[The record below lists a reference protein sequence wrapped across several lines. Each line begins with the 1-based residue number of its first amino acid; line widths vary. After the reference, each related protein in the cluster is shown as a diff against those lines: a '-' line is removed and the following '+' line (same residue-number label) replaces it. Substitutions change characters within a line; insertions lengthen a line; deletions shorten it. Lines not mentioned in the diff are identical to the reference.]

1 METPKT
7 IQSPPSE
14 SRGTSTSASSA
25 QADSLCPGRHLAQ
38 QRFPEEQ
45 STGDS
50 IYGTRV
56 HDALAS
62 QKDDMLNPDQQSTYE
77 ACNAIVQKI
86 LPQFFGQDI
95 KDALAIPTREKR
107 FWLTWSDGLKHS
119 GQLDAI
125 YKRATKA
132 LIVEYKSLPGEQAE
146 SSRNMQLRDQA
157 VLLDFNVPLLSEVGV
172 VVVQPLV
179 THSPE
184 ICVYKRAD
192 LVRSRDELYA
202 RVNASNNPNS
212 PRKAGDVQCKF
223 CRAKSGCPEYNAWAG
238 KEVAA
243 TPETESLI
251 EKPVFQWTP
260 AERTVFLDRAGV
272 IEKWIDNCKLELK
285 KMLKADP
292 EAIPGY
298 ELKPGAMK
306 GTIINPQTVFDNFS
320 KVGGTLDAFMKCVSV
335 TKSALDVEVRTV
347 TKAKGKKLEDAVD
360 AIIGENIQ
368 KKQNEPSIVRK

>member
-7 IQSPPSE
+7 VQSSPSE

-25 QADSLCPGRHLAQ
+25 QADSLCAGRHLAQ

-45 STGDS
+45 SSSDS

-107 FWLTWSDGLKHS
+107 FWLTWADGLKHS

-132 LIVEYKSLPGEQAE
+132 LIVEFKTLNGEIAE

-184 ICVYKRAD
+184 ICVYKRED
-192 LVRSRDELYA
+192 LLRARNELYA
-202 RVNASNNPNS
+202 RVNASNNPTS
-212 PRKAGDVQCKF
+212 PRKAGEIQCKF
-223 CRAKSGCPEYNAWAG
+223 CRARSGCPEYNAWAG
-238 KEVAA
+238 REVAA

-251 EKPVFQWTP
+251 EKPVFQWSP

-272 IEKWIDNCKLELK
+272 IEKWIDNCKMELK

-292 EAIPGY
+292 EAVPGY
-298 ELKPGAMK
+298 ELKPGATK
-306 GTIINPQTVFDNFS
+306 GTIINPQAVFDNFS
-320 KVGGTLDAFMKCVSV
+320 KVGGTLDQFMKCVSV
-335 TKSALDVEVRTV
+335 TKSALEVEVRTV

-360 AIIGENIQ
+360 AIIGENVQ
-368 KKQNEPSIVRK
+368 KKQNEPSIVKK

>member
-7 IQSPPSE
+7 IQSSPSE

-157 VLLDFNVPLLSEVGV
+157 VLLDFSVPLLSEVGV

-192 LVRSRDELYA
+192 LVRARDELYA

-251 EKPVFQWTP
+251 EKPVFQWSP
-260 AERTVFLDRAGV
+260 EERSIFLTRAGV

-320 KVGGTLDAFMKCVSV
+320 KVGGTLDSFLKCVSV
-335 TKSALDVEVRTV
+335 TK
-347 TKAKGKKLEDAVD
+347 AKG
-360 AIIGENIQ
+360 
-368 KKQNEPSIVRK
+368 